1 MDCNEARPLLSAAID
16 RELSAAEALR
26 IERHL
31 RTCAECRREMQA
43 LQAVSGVTRAA
54 ETFRAPDALRARIV
68 AALPAVGPATSL
80 ESENAAS
87 AAQPHARQN
96 RAEHAREPSREARE
110 MAEMRDRRSKLHG
123 PALGWASAAWRALR
137 GTRTAT
143 GMGKRTGTGT
153 GTGAGTRTG
162 TGLADRGRATVF
174 GWPLGIALAAIA
186 LAVSIA
192 LVAHRPASTNTEFVD
207 ELVQSHVRAQLSG
220 HDIDVISS
228 DQHTVK
234 PWFNGRLD
242 YAPPVEDL
250 AAQGFALAG
259 GRLDYVGHRRVAVLV
274 YRYRKHIVD
283 VYVLPESKSPSP
295 PAPAALTTD
304 GFALASWRAHGM
316 RWWAVSDAE
325 PAVLARLRVAL
336 TARLDRP
343 LTGEP
348 Q

>member
-1 MDCNEARPLLSAAID
+1 MDCNEVRPLLSAAID
-16 RELSAAEALR
+16 RELSAAEALQV
-26 IERHL
+26 ERHL
-31 RTCAECRREMQA
+31 RTCDACRREMQA

-54 ETFRAPDALRARIV
+54 ETFRAPEALRARIV
-68 AALPAVGPATSL
+68 DALPAVGPAPYL
-80 ESENAAS
+80 EGKNAAS
-87 AAQPHARQN
+87 AAQPPARQN
-96 RAEHAREPSREARE
+96 GTEQARKPSREARE
-110 MAEMRDRRSKLHG
+110 RGEEKHRRDRRRGES
-123 PALGWASAAWRALR
+123 ALGWASAAWRGLR
-137 GTRTAT
+137 GN
-143 GMGKRTGTGT
+143 GN
-153 GTGAGTRTG
+153 GTRTG
-162 TGLADRGRATVF
+162 TGLADRRRATAL
-174 GWPLGIALAAIA
+174 GWPLGIAFAAIA
-186 LAVSIA
+186 FAVGIA
-192 LVAHRPASTNTEFVD
+192 LVAHRPARTNTEFVD

-250 AAQGFALAG
+250 AAEGFALAG
-259 GRLDYVGHRRVAVLV
+259 GRLDYAGHRRVAVLV

-283 VYVLPESKSPSP
+283 VYVMPETESPSP
-295 PAPAALTTD
+295 PAPSSLTTD
-304 GFALASWRAHGM
+304 GYALASWRAHGM

-325 PAVLARLRVAL
+325 PAVLARLRAAL